1 MRRAL
6 IVVALLLFVTACGS
20 APATVQPTGTPSVWS
35 APLTLA
41 QTPQSDA
48 PALVSNNGGLVA
60 AWIGS
65 DSRGVHQDARQLNGS
80 GQLTDVITL
89 PLPPTHPYGQRLFP
103 ADNGNTH
110 LLWLDADSGG
120 QTTLYEAL
128 LTPDLTVARG
138 PVAVSSG
145 LALNFS
151 AVPDGAGGL
160 WVAWSGGQ
168 LSELSVYTRHID
180 DEGRPLLEANTV
192 ASNADHP
199 ALVVTNRGD
208 LWLFWLQNGQ
218 LMREALGPSTT
229 SPAEALTSIL
239 SLASGDRLTD
249 FRAALDATSAYAFW
263 DITRADGT
271 NEAWLTA
278 GSLSASA
285 WGQPQRL
292 SIKVDPTAQV
302 DTGFKLGSIPAASL
316 GGDTA
321 LRWVE
326 PLTDQYN
333 SLAAVVES
341 DAGLGIIT
349 LQGGDLEGYTLAAP
363 NVKLIGAPTL
373 VLNVSGNFAIAWAA
387 PGDNNTAN
395 LQLIQTQ
402 K

>member
-6 IVVALLLFVTACGS
+6 IVVALLLLCAACGS
-20 APATVQPTGTPSVWS
+20 APATVQPTGTPSLWS
-35 APLTLA
+35 APITLA

-60 AWIGS
+60 TWIGS

-110 LLWLDADSGG
+110 LLWLDADSNG

-128 LTPDLTVARG
+128 LMPDLTVARG
-138 PVAVSSG
+138 PVVVSSG

-151 AVPDGAGGL
+151 AVPDGHGGL

-180 DEGRPLLEANTV
+180 DEGRPLLESTTI

-199 ALVVTNRGD
+199 ALVATNRGD

-218 LMREALGPSTT
+218 LMREALGPLTT
-229 SPAEALTSIL
+229 SPAESLTSVV

-263 DITRADGT
+263 DITRADGS
-271 NEAWLTA
+271 NEAWMTA

-285 WGQPQRL
+285 WRQPQRL
-292 SIKVDPTAQV
+292 SIKIGSMQV
-302 DTGFKLGSIPAASL
+302 DTGFKLGSIVSASM
-316 GGDTA
+316 GGDTT
-321 LRWVE
+321 LRWAE

-363 NVKLIGAPTL
+363 NVKLIGAPAL
-373 VLNVSGNFAIAWAA
+373 VLNVAGNFAIAWAA
-387 PGDNNTAN
+387 PGDNNAAN